1 MERVLVDMKV
11 KVSIRV
17 GKDWD
22 LTEKVSR
29 EGRVI
34 IKEMLEKEEITDVQG
49 RRLNPNDYRAPRITG
64 YQNIYK
70 QEVPLRGVVSFIG
83 SPYENISKSLVP
95 SKTEPTIMPCT

>member
-34 IKEMLEKEEITDVQG
+34 IKEMLEKEG
-49 RRLNPNDYRAPRITG
+49 NHRRPR
-64 YQNIYK
+64 
-70 QEVPLRGVVSFIG
+70 
-83 SPYENISKSLVP
+83 
-95 SKTEPTIMPCT
+95 